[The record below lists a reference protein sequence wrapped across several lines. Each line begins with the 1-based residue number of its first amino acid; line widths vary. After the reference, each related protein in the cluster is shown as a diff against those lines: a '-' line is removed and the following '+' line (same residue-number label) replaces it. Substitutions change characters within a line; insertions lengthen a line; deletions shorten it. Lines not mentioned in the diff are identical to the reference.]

1 MSEPERNK
9 LEEEAE
15 KCLKQCES
23 TITQLQAKISQQTSS
38 SDASQLLD
46 HRSRVL
52 LHLWDI
58 YAEVSSAYFEQKSAR
73 LEISL
78 EERMGYT
85 TRHQA
90 VLEARR
96 AASRPMMMM
105 HEPSP
110 SSTKSSSDIP
120 TSDPR
125 RAGEHSPSQPPAP
138 PSKSG
143 NSPFFGSE
151 PRRLSDYDDDGG
163 AYAQDHRGMSADNL
177 GALDARM
184 QEQLKRENV
193 ALQSSLSNTSD
204 EIRQME
210 QQIVIIS
217 QAQQIIAH
225 NLMQQRDDLE
235 HIHKQTKDATTH
247 IAKGNDELE
256 KAAQSSSKFRIFLLI
271 FLLTL
276 SFLLL
281 LLHRIE
287 P

>member
-1 MSEPERNK
+1 MTERERSK

-15 KCLKQCES
+15 QCLKQCES
-23 TITQLQAKISQQTSS
+23 TIVQLQSKIAQQNSTN
-38 SDASQLLD
+38 ANSQLLD

-52 LHLWDI
+52 LHLWDV
-58 YAEVSSAYFEQKSAR
+58 YAEVSGAYFEQKSTR
-73 LEISL
+73 LEKSL

-96 AASRPMMMM
+96 ATRPTL
-105 HEPSP
+105 HESP
-110 SSTKSSSDIP
+110 SSSTSFGSP
-120 TSDPR
+120 TSLSMN
-125 RAGEHSPSQPPAP
+125 GEKTPATTPSSEVSNVATD
-138 PSKSG
+138 
-143 NSPFFGSE
+143 E
-151 PRRLSDYDDDGG
+151 PRRMSGFGSDNKYEDDGL
-163 AYAQDHRGMSADNL
+163 DHRGANMDNV

-193 ALQSSLSNTSD
+193 ALQSSLASTSD

-256 KAAQSSSKFRIFLLI
+256 KAAQGSSKFRIFLLI

-276 SFLLL
+276 SFFLL

>member
-1 MSEPERNK
+1 
-9 LEEEAE
+9 
-15 KCLKQCES
+15 
-23 TITQLQAKISQQTSS
+23 
-38 SDASQLLD
+38 
-46 HRSRVL
+46 
-52 LHLWDI
+52 
-58 YAEVSSAYFEQKSAR
+58 
-73 LEISL
+73 
-78 EERMGYT
+78 
-85 TRHQA
+85 
-90 VLEARR
+90 
-96 AASRPMMMM
+96 
-105 HEPSP
+105 
-110 SSTKSSSDIP
+110 
-120 TSDPR
+120 
-125 RAGEHSPSQPPAP
+125 
-138 PSKSG
+138 
-143 NSPFFGSE
+143 
-151 PRRLSDYDDDGG
+151 
-163 AYAQDHRGMSADNL
+163 MSADNL